1 MITIADVDLTKE
13 ILVKEF
19 DSFSDRG
26 MAVSMVS
33 IYVDSIIIVTCCG
46 LGGCNTGRHVPQ
58 GFTEHSQS
66 MKCVACLAWVLIL
79 LYSLVAGLFLYISRS
94 HESPVYW
101 TLDNLVEWYVHE
113 GDNNSTEKGGSFA
126 PLDPPLDPPLF
137 WSPELGI
144 GGESQYSRLG
154 MSLLE
159 QTTKLPAYEPL
170 STECSS

>member
-1 MITIADVDLTKE
+1 
-13 ILVKEF
+13 
-19 DSFSDRG
+19 
-26 MAVSMVS
+26 
-33 IYVDSIIIVTCCG
+33 
-46 LGGCNTGRHVPQ
+46 
-58 GFTEHSQS
+58 
-66 MKCVACLAWVLIL
+66 MKCVTCLAWVLIS

-113 GDNNSTEKGGSFA
+113 GDKNSAEKRGSFA

-144 GGESQYSRLG
+144 GGESKYSRLE
-154 MSLLE
+154 MSLLK

-170 STECSS
+170 STEWRKHLASKLGHGSVIESGWSSINRLPCCLFSRPPCMH